1 MKSIAAFLLIFREMV
16 TPFAGVW
23 IEILFIEPLKLPPV
37 VTPFAGV
44 WIEILFIEPLILPPV
59 VTPFAGVWIE
69 IFSGINQ

>member
-1 MKSIAAFLLIFREMV
+1 MKSIAAFLLIFREM
-16 TPFAGVW
+16 
-23 IEILFIEPLKLPPV
+23 